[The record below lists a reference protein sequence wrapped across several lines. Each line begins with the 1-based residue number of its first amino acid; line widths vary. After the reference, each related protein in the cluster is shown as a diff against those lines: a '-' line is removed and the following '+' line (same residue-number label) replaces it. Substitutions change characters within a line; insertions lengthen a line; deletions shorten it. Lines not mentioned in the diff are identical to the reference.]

1 MQLFRKFPFKDKP
14 NIACIT
20 CSHILDENK
29 PILYVSHDYD
39 DGCWQ
44 FLCGKE
50 HGIKD
55 SRVVAL
61 SEIYKLDKSIQ
72 KIVHLEQGKSAYR
85 NSKKS
90 KWIIN

>member
-1 MQLFRKFPFKDKP
+1 MQLFRKFPFNAKP
-14 NIACIT
+14 NTACIT

-50 HGIKD
+50 HSIKD
-55 SRVVAL
+55 SRVVSL

-72 KIVHLEQGKSAYR
+72 KMAHLEQGKSAYR
-85 NSKKS
+85 NNKKS

>member
-39 DGCWQ
+39 DGCW
-44 FLCGKE
+44 
-50 HGIKD
+50 HG
-55 SRVVAL
+55 
-61 SEIYKLDKSIQ
+61 
-72 KIVHLEQGKSAYR
+72 YR
-85 NSKKS
+85 RHAGQISYANR
-90 KWIIN
+90 

>member
-44 FLCGKE
+44 FLCG
-50 HGIKD
+50 I
-55 SRVVAL
+55 
-61 SEIYKLDKSIQ
+61 
-72 KIVHLEQGKSAYR
+72 
-85 NSKKS
+85 
-90 KWIIN
+90 